1 MVRIWCAFG
10 ASYLR
15 TYARGCHWGVT
26 GVSDR
31 GVTGVSDRGVTGV
44 SDRGVSWRWLA
55 VVGGGCPQAICRL
68 PYPQL
73 LGECVKLLPAYT
85 DDIVFWYAGRG
96 IHRCSDHVKLAN
108 NGFG

>member
-1 MVRIWCAFG
+1 MHPG
-10 ASYLR
+10 AIPCGR
-15 TYARGCHWGVT
+15 MRGGVT
-26 GVSDR
+26 GVSLVS
-31 GVTGVSDRGVTGV
+31 VTGVSLVSVTGV
-44 SDRGVSWRWLA
+44 S
-55 VVGGGCPQAICRL
+55 VGGGCPQAICRL